1 MRPIGLE
8 TGRSLVRPRHVVE
21 LLTALAMA
29 LVPGMLALG
38 GVLLL
43 DSRAGAWHRAG
54 KASDILVPAF
64 TRDALYDQS
73 QGGAAGLARPGIDR
87 ISAVTRQMTLFDRA
101 ANSELR
107 GSPIVANLRSIAKC
121 IALNV
126 LCPSDTNPRYGGE
139 EFAVLLSETDLTGA
153 AVLAERIRPPSPHR
167 RFPMKAR
174 TNERSILYNILNM
187 QWLLVENS
195 NESSEL

>member
-8 TGRSLVRPRHVVE
+8 TGRSLVRPGHVVE

-43 DSRAGAWHRAG
+43 DSRADAWHRAG

-73 QGGAAGLARPGIDR
+73 QGGPPGSLVR
-87 ISAVTRQMTLFDRA
+87 ASTGSA
-101 ANSELR
+101 
-107 GSPIVANLRSIAKC
+107 P
-121 IALNV
+121 
-126 LCPSDTNPRYGGE
+126 
-139 EFAVLLSETDLTGA
+139 
-153 AVLAERIRPPSPHR
+153 
-167 RFPMKAR
+167 
-174 TNERSILYNILNM
+174 
-187 QWLLVENS
+187 
-195 NESSEL
+195 